1 MIKVFLL
8 ASLIILMLNPA
19 ISLEYAFG
27 TKVMPADLDIGRPLF
42 DTFEGTTVGYWDIGT
57 PGYDESDPVYL
68 HLARFSFGMIAAND
82 VRLTT
87 MANRSPGSQVSFQ
100 DTDMNKPLTLLPAT
114 INYLNIHGS
123 NAYDLEDPVYLH
135 QFNCG
140 RDCMGTGQVQ
150 ATDSSDQWHPDE
162 EATEA
167 KESEFKEQIPYR
179 GGISI
184 PRTSCIEFTDGYK
197 MLVTDYVI
205 DNIPQ
210 MAGVWR
216 GLMME
221 KVHGVKADYY
231 HVLNT
236 WYTKIDP
243 FETHD
248 RFPDDIAQKDDAEYA
263 HETSLICTNDVR
275 LSINDTHGDAGTKV
289 VNSDIDQNKMLSS
302 PALARFLGQESDT
315 TRIRYFD
322 ANGNGIYDYQDN
334 VYLNYPSGTATG
346 IVSVNNVRL
355 SGPVNASP

>member
-1 MIKVFLL
+1 
-8 ASLIILMLNPA
+8 
-19 ISLEYAFG
+19 
-27 TKVMPADLDIGRPLF
+27 
-42 DTFEGTTVGYWDIGT
+42 
-57 PGYDESDPVYL
+57 
-68 HLARFSFGMIAAND
+68 
-82 VRLTT
+82 
-87 MANRSPGSQVSFQ
+87 
-100 DTDMNKPLTLLPAT
+100 
-114 INYLNIHGS
+114 
-123 NAYDLEDPVYLH
+123 
-135 QFNCG
+135 
-140 RDCMGTGQVQ
+140 MGAGQVQ
-150 ATDSSDQWHPDE
+150 AAGSSGQWHPDE

-167 KESEFKEQIPYR
+167 MESEFKEQIPYR

-184 PRTSCIEFTDGYK
+184 PRTSCIEFTDGYR

-236 WYTKIDP
+236 WYTRIDP
-243 FETHD
+243 YETHD
-248 RFPDDIAQKDDAEYA
+248 RFPDDIAQKYDAKYA

-275 LSINDTHGDAGTKV
+275 LNTSDTDKDAGTKV
-289 VNSDIDQNKMLSS
+289 VNFDIDQNRMLSS